1 MFFDRTE
8 PSETLVYSGITPEV
22 FSRLRERLGSHGV
35 SVADAPHGR
44 LTAFGVAGEYD
55 WDSEN
60 GSLEIRITDKP
71 FLIPHHLIVAHFGKP
86 LSRQEACPANV

>member
-71 FLIPHHLIVAHFGKP
+71 FLIPHHLIVAYF
-86 LSRQEACPANV
+86 REAIVEAGGVPS

>member
-71 FLIPHHLIVAHFGKP
+71 FLIPHHLIVAHF
-86 LSRQEACPANV
+86 REAIVEAGGVPS